1 MKTETKQLAR
11 EIFVAVMPT
20 AHGLGG
26 LTKEERNE
34 MLKEVAEIC
43 FEAAVAFEKVEENI
57 G

>member
-11 EIFVAVMPT
+11 EIFVTVMTT
-20 AHGLGG
+20 AQGLGG
-26 LTKEERNE
+26 LTKEDRDE
-34 MLKEVAEIC
+34 MFKQASELC